1 MKNLNDDWYALGS
14 NYYRR
19 LKLFSLS
26 LSDSIN
32 FDDFFIAIRRTYGQI
47 AFLQRPTSSTKPFLR
62 ITTSSGKMIAENLWK
77 DAPPVAIG
85 WTTED
90 ELAVVQ
96 RSGYVTLLTMNA
108 TFKRR
113 LSLGKEAETAQ
124 IVKAKFF
131 TYEDHTAV
139 AYLTGNSRIFIATSL
154 ERQRILAIADIPHL
168 ARPSF
173 LWNVVSS
180 HNSNPG
186 LNSDAF
192 KGPWIMLVFSRHI
205 FRLGVGS
212 THKVELPSSYF
223 SSNFSAVIKMA
234 VSGDEQS
241 VALFLDTDVLWVGSL
256 DFSEVKFE
264 LPLRGRVSAVG
275 SEEKTSV
282 SGCRPLA
289 LKWLDNST
297 IAVQWTNFI
306 VLVDFE
312 KNVYEFFYPTSI
324 HTEVEVDG
332 LRILTPSSHELL
344 QRVPSPLENL
354 GRIGASCPAV
364 LLLSAYKHWEERSG
378 GAHEYLRSIQSGVRM
393 LEAVSQCLDAACHS
407 ALAAKSTAKALLSA
421 ARFGRGFLS
430 VVLTSPD
437 KAHGLDAS
445 KVNELSQR
453 TVEICNTLRLLNN
466 LAVPWISIAITWFQY
481 ESIGPL
487 ALLDRLLS
495 CGHYPIAVELV
506 RLHQR
511 HPSLLFPEES
521 AKIRTL
527 GMTRILSHWVTRL
540 PSGADQGPELHLLLR
555 RLTDVLTKLAGSP
568 SNQRWSANSGSGGGG
583 GLVVP
588 SLSFTDVATRA
599 AEYGHRNLAEKLLEL
614 EPRPSLEIPL
624 LLRLNKHGLAL
635 TRAVESGDTDL
646 LLQVLMALQDTA
658 KLDAASLGLLLRQH
672 PTALAFYREHLEQ
685 RALTGCEPA
694 PRSRTSSQLTFQ
706 ALAALQ
712 KEDDQSVNIKR
723 EVVAAF
729 ASRDM
734 ATRSSALQNA
744 KDSYQ
749 QIKHE
754 FLAQACEEATKLLN
768 FHKKLEQQRVS
779 APAFRLQERTA
790 GVGVG
795 PHTILPDPAL
805 VAASPLSQHWQG
817 DSTNLTYVR
826 LLVGRHERLADQM
839 RREFRIPEK
848 RVAYLRLI
856 GLALTKDGWPEIE
869 KMSLAKKPP
878 VPLETIVEVYIH
890 AGRGQ
895 ESLNLVARL
904 PIESRIRYLTLL
916 GNTKEA
922 ISLARQ
928 DRTGSLLYLIQRHL
942 SKTDRAAH
950 DEVAAL
956 RARLGQTGASAS
968 EPPCTTSPVM

>member
-1 MKNLNDDWYALGS
+1 M
-14 NYYRR
+14 
-19 LKLFSLS
+19 LS
-26 LSDSIN
+26 AQTT
-32 FDDFFIAIRRTYGQI
+32 IA
-47 AFLQRPTSSTKPFLR
+47 AFLQRPASSTKPFLR
-62 ITTSSGKMIAENLWK
+62 ITTSSGKTIAENLWK

-124 IVKAKFF
+124 VVEAKFF
-131 TYEDHTAV
+131 TYENHTAV
-139 AYLTGNSRIFIATSL
+139 ACLTGNSRIFIAPSL

-173 LWNVVSS
+173 LWDVISS

-192 KGPWIMLVFSRHI
+192 KSTWILLVFSRHI

-223 SSNFSAVIKMA
+223 STNFSSVIKIA
-234 VSGDEQS
+234 VSSDEQS

-264 LPLRGRVSAVG
+264 LPLRGRVSALG
-275 SEEKTSV
+275 SEEQTSIP
-282 SGCRPLA
+282 GCRPLA

-297 IAVQWTNFI
+297 VAVQWTNFI
-306 VLVDFE
+306 VLVDVD
-312 KNVYEFFYPTSI
+312 KNVYEFFYPTCI
-324 HTEVEVDG
+324 HTEIEIDG

-378 GAHEYLRSIQSGVRM
+378 GAHEYLRSIQSGGRM
-393 LEAVSQCLDAACHS
+393 LEAVAQCLDAACHC
-407 ALAAKSTAKALLSA
+407 ALASKSTAKALLNA

-430 VVLTSPD
+430 VVLTSPE

-466 LAVPWISIAITWFQY
+466 LSVPWISIAITWFQY
-481 ESIGPL
+481 ESVGPL

-495 CGHYPIAVELV
+495 RGHYPMATELV
-506 RLHQR
+506 RIHQQ
-511 HPSLLFPEES
+511 HPSLLFPEEN
-521 AKIRTL
+521 AKLRTL
-527 GMTRILSHWVTRL
+527 GMTRILSHWVTGL

-555 RLTDVLTKLAGSP
+555 RLTNVLTKLSGSP
-568 SNQRWSANSGSGGGG
+568 SGQRLSVSTGSGSGGGGSGG

-599 AEYGHRNLAEKLLEL
+599 AECGHRNLAEKLLEL

-646 LLQVLMALQDTA
+646 LLQVLMALQDA
-658 KLDAASLGLLLRQH
+658 AQLDAASLVLLLRQH

-685 RALTGCEPA
+685 RALTGCEPTT
-694 PRSRTSSQLTFQ
+694 RGRTSTHLTFQ

-712 KEDDQSVNIKR
+712 KEDDQALNVKR

-729 ASRDM
+729 ASR
-734 ATRSSALQNA
+734 
-744 KDSYQ
+744 
-749 QIKHE
+749 
-754 FLAQACEEATKLLN
+754 
-768 FHKKLEQQRVS
+768 
-779 APAFRLQERTA
+779 
-790 GVGVG
+790 
-795 PHTILPDPAL
+795 
-805 VAASPLSQHWQG
+805 
-817 DSTNLTYVR
+817 VR
-826 LLVGRHERLADQM
+826 
-839 RREFRIPEK
+839 F
-848 RVAYLRLI
+848 
-856 GLALTKDGWPEIE
+856 
-869 KMSLAKKPP
+869 
-878 VPLETIVEVYIH
+878 
-890 AGRGQ
+890 
-895 ESLNLVARL
+895 
-904 PIESRIRYLTLL
+904 
-916 GNTKEA
+916 
-922 ISLARQ
+922 
-928 DRTGSLLYLIQRHL
+928 SLL
-942 SKTDRAAH
+942 
-950 DEVAAL
+950 
-956 RARLGQTGASAS
+956 
-968 EPPCTTSPVM
+968 